1 VRRAIELGADGI
13 EIDVRRTADGFL
25 IVVHDARLGWRRV
38 GRLTHDEVRNRMS
51 AGQAP
56 LLGDLLDAAA
66 GQVLVDIELKEDG
79 YVDEVVTLVE
89 QHLPPDS
96 YVFTS
101 FATGVLA
108 QVKRH
113 APETRTGLLL
123 APRAARLAA
132 RRLRETGADFLLPH
146 VSLVRTGI
154 IDWAAGQ
161 GLASWVWT
169 VNDDA
174 AIQAL
179 NTDPRVAA
187 LITDRP
193 AGALEMLGSR

>member
-1 VRRAIELGADGI
+1 
-13 EIDVRRTADGFL
+13 
-25 IVVHDARLGWRRV
+25 
-38 GRLTHDEVRNRMS
+38 MS